1 MKVAKIYSVCE
12 CQARLSAVLDENK
25 QVLSGTATD
34 LRRHK
39 SRTAPAQCSNLGAA
53 RFDVGWACP
62 FCGRNVLR
70 PFEAGALAFRDAPP
84 A

>member
-1 MKVAKIYSVCE
+1 MKVAKIHSVCE

-25 QVLSGTATD
+25 QVLSGAATE

-39 SRTAPAQCSNLGAA
+39 SRTAPAQCMNPGAD

-70 PFEAGALAFRDAPP
+70 PFDSGGLAFRDSV
-84 A
+84 